1 MIGGLDGMGLVEC
14 PIDFQS
20 IHLEVGEIGPITV
33 RYEVPV
39 EPIENL
45 EVVTS
50 VRNFFLN
57 VVSHVEQEVQRYYIR
72 KAVDNARHK
81 WCARTLSLKQGNKHF
96 LEKLEQLGIG
106 EIVRISQGIKVLSW
120 NVRGLGMLSKK
131 KVDVQARPSFG
142 MFSHVVLGFVGF
154 FFHVVNASYASCEIL
169 EQI

>member
-106 EIVRISQGIKVLSW
+106 RRLFESIAKIPMLDDPHSRNEIEEVSEAIAYNLDILVHSSWSNTLSVIVESDSKVVMS
-120 NVRGLGMLSKK
+120 
-131 KVDVQARPSFG
+131 
-142 MFSHVVLGFVGF
+142 
-154 FFHVVNASYASCEIL
+154 
-169 EQI
+169 